1 MLISKSYN
9 IDGDK
14 DNDELMMM
22 ILIMGMVMDISFTL
36 NDDDGVNAEMTTM
49 IETNIKVCRPDQ
61 HDYGDG
67 DDGDNY

>member
-1 MLISKSYN
+1 
-9 IDGDK
+9 
-14 DNDELMMM
+14 MMM
-22 ILIMGMVMDISFTL
+22 ILIMGMVIKLISFTL

-49 IETNIKVCRPDQ
+49 IETTIKACRPDQ